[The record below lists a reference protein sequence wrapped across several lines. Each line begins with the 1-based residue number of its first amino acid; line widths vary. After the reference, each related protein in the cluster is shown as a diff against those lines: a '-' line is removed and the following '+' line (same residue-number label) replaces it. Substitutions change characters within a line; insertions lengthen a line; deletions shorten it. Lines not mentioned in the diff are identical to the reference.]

1 MARGVGQRARAG
13 LFLTLWLTLAG
24 AVVAL
29 RLATGAQF
37 DTNIRSILPSERLS
51 PGAQAAVSE
60 LTSNFADRVAF
71 LVSAGDPDLAETA
84 RTDLA
89 GRLTGSGL
97 FADDNDSTEQTARWV
112 FANRNELLCEESP
125 NDFTDETARQVWQQ
139 ALARV
144 YGVGTPVSGDLLR
157 ADPFLLTFRLADCL
171 SAGLGGA
178 NAPGLLTG
186 RLTEP
191 ASSLATQEKLS
202 TLLSTWQA
210 EWSEKGVE
218 LARMG
223 TVFHAAHAAGSAR
236 GEISRVGGL
245 GLIGVIAL
253 FLFAFR
259 RPSAIVLVAALIG
272 TSFLTGLAV
281 TLLLFAEVHLLV
293 LVFAAMLVGIVSDYA
308 VHALAARASH
318 GWPDAKASRT
328 LIFRPLT
335 VSMLTTMA
343 GFAGLWLLGLSLFA
357 QLAVFAISGIFTA
370 WVLVLF
376 VLVPL
381 DLAPKA
387 STKASQDWAL
397 RTDGVARHAP
407 GRRVLALICAGLLL
421 ATLLGA
427 LHTTTLDDVRQFQP
441 RDSDLIAE
449 EKTVLASLKA
459 DNSQLYLVS
468 AGDSLDAAKLSEERA
483 LAMLGP
489 DRVPRLAYTKFDPSS
504 ERRQATRQVLQ
515 ARLETPY
522 LARALEQFGI
532 EPAAEAPGTL
542 PMRPAWLEELHVEA
556 TNGRHYLIA
565 QLKAE
570 PGTSLSLTSPDAQI
584 VDVAQTYSDAFSAY
598 RRLASWALGLAS
610 LVAIIVVGLIY
621 RTPRAVLIVAC
632 PAAAMLGGIFI
643 PSLFGVPISFFS
655 MAGAMVLFGVGIDY
669 AAFFHEA
676 RGKRE
681 NWTLAAVLISALTTE
696 LSMGLLCYSETFP
709 VRSFGLTVA
718 VGVLC
723 ALTYAML
730 AFGQFRS
737 GEQASDAG
745 NV

>member
-1 MARGVGQRARAG
+1 MAHGVGQRARAG
-13 LFLTLWLTLAG
+13 LLFALWLALAG
-24 AVVAL
+24 AIVAI
-29 RLATGAQF
+29 RLSTGAGF
-37 DTNIRSILPSERLS
+37 DTNIRSILPEDRLS

-60 LTSNFADRVAF
+60 LTGSFADRVAF
-71 LVSAGDPDLAETA
+71 LVRAEDPGIAEEA

-89 GRLTGSGL
+89 ARLTGSGL
-97 FADDNDSTEQTARWV
+97 FLDDQASGEETARWI
-112 FANRNELLCEESP
+112 FANRNELLCEERP
-125 NDFTDETARQVWQQ
+125 EDFTDETARRVWQQ
-139 ALARV
+139 ALGRV

-157 ADPFLLTFRLADCL
+157 ADPFLLTLRLADCL
-171 SAGLGGA
+171 SAGIGA
-178 NAPGLLTG
+178 KEPGLLSG

-191 ASSLATQEKLS
+191 ASSLATQDAL
-202 TLLSTWQA
+202 TALIAGWQA
-210 EWSEKGVE
+210 EWGDSGVE

-245 GLIGVIAL
+245 GLFGVIAL

-259 RPSAIVLVAALIG
+259 RPSAILLVAALIG
-272 TSFLTGLAV
+272 ASFLTGLAV
-281 TLLLFAEVHLLV
+281 TLLLFPQVHLLV

-318 GWPDAKASRT
+318 GWPEAKASRA

-357 QLAVFAISGIFTA
+357 QLAVFAIAGILAA
-370 WVLVLF
+370 WALVLY

-381 DLAPKA
+381 DLAPRA
-387 STKASQDWAL
+387 GAAAAQDWSERVDA
-397 RTDGVARHAP
+397 VARYVPA
-407 GRRVLALICAGLLL
+407 RRLLIFACAALLL

-427 LHTTTLDDVRQFQP
+427 LRVTTLDDVRQFQP
-441 RDSDLIAE
+441 RDPGLMAE
-449 EKTVLASLKA
+449 EETVLAALGA
-459 DNSQLYLVS
+459 GNGQLYLVS
-468 AGDSLDAAKLSEERA
+468 EGDSLDAAKLAEESTIG
-483 LAMLGP
+483 LLGS
-489 DRVPRLAYTKFDPSS
+489 DRVSGVAYTRFDPSM
-504 ERRQATRQVLQ
+504 ERRQATGQVLQ
-515 ARLETPY
+515 TRLETPY
-522 LARALEQFGI
+522 LGEALEQFAI
-532 EPAAEAPGTL
+532 ELAEEASNPVPAT
-542 PMRPAWLEELHVEA
+542 RPAWLEELHVETA
-556 TNGRHYLIA
+556 NGRHYLIA

-570 PGTSLSLTSPDAQI
+570 PGMALSLSSPDAQI
-584 VDVAQTYSDAFSAY
+584 VDVAQTYSDAFAAY
-598 RRLASWALGLAS
+598 RRLAGWALGLAS
-610 LVAIIVVGLIY
+610 LVAIVVVGLIY
-621 RTPRAVLIVAC
+621 RTLRAALIVAC

-643 PSLFGVPISFFS
+643 PSLLGVPISFFS

-669 AAFFHEA
+669 AAFFYEA

-730 AFGQFRS
+730 VFGQFRS

-745 NV
+745 NM